1 MMLRNILK
9 HSKILAV
16 YSDIYNCNQV
26 EKDRIIKEIKK
37 LNIRNSL
44 IIIKM
49 LLSDLNTQYYYQK
62 IYWYKYRNNIKDS
75 KNYYSK
81 LLFSRQG
88 LWFTTKW
95 ILAYGQRGIKENIS
109 IIDDTLKL
117 LHIQIMIAD
126 YLDKSE
132 INPLNYIHKNFYINS
147 ERNVFN
153 DIARTA
159 HIYYELAKQK
169 EAYDPKE
176 YIDINEKFNH
186 KYGYTIK
193 EYLSV
198 IFAFYYFN
206 IGKNRYKIMNKNN
219 FFKNVVIK
227 EKVNKIINE
236 ISKKYF
242 DYKNW
247 ALKTINNSWDYEELI
262 KYPLIQLDLELYVS
276 IDKKFIEN
284 EFFEGLYYKIVDV
297 CSEKKDRGKIITF
310 LGRPFEKYISKV
322 TEKTIENNL
331 VGYEFIDEFIYG
343 SNGEKSSDSYI
354 KFNNKLIIIEA
365 KSTRPVR
372 STFVSED
379 EESIQKAIEKLYVK
393 TTLQANEAY
402 ENILKTEYK
411 NKFSGIQ
418 DIYIISVSIENVP
431 YTQEVKQIVDSKLK
445 GKLHNNVKG
454 YCNLNIEEYEL
465 LCSMIENNINV
476 IDIIKGYC
484 QEQDLSLFKNYVDD
498 KYLNFKI
505 DFIKRIFE
513 SFSRE
518 MISIV
523 FNT

>member
-1 MMLRNILK
+1 MRSVLK
-9 HSKILAV
+9 NSKVLAA
-16 YSDIYNCNQV
+16 YSDIFECNQV
-26 EKDRIIKEIKK
+26 PKDEIIKEIRK
-37 LNIRNSL
+37 LDTKNSL
-44 IIIKM
+44 IIIKA
-49 LLSDLNTQYYYQK
+49 LLSDLNNQEYYQK
-62 IYWYKYRNNIKDS
+62 IYLDKYGSNINDRNG
-75 KNYYSK
+75 YYSTV
-81 LLFSRQG
+81 LFSRQG

-95 ILAYGQRGIKENIS
+95 ILAYGDKENKKSIS
-109 IIDDTLKL
+109 IFDDTLQIL
-117 LHIQIMIAD
+117 QIQIMIAD
-126 YLDKSE
+126 YLDKSQ
-132 INPLNYIHKNFYINS
+132 INPLTYIHKNFYINS

-153 DIARTA
+153 DIARTVY
-159 HIYYELAKQK
+159 IYCELAKQK
-169 EAYDPKE
+169 EVYDLKE

-186 KYGYTIK
+186 KYDYTIK

-236 ISKKYF
+236 ISKSYF
-242 DYKNW
+242 DYMNW
-247 ALKTINNSWDYEELI
+247 ALKTIDNSWDYEELI
-262 KYPLIQLDLELYVS
+262 KYPLIQLDLESYVS

-297 CSEKKDRGKIITF
+297 CSEKKDRDKIITF
-310 LGRPFEKYISKV
+310 LGRPFERYISKV
-322 TEKTIENNL
+322 AEKTIENNF

-372 STFVSED
+372 STFVSAD

-393 TTLQANEAY
+393 TTLQANDAY
-402 ENILKTEYK
+402 ENILKTQHK
-411 NKFSGIQ
+411 NKFSGIN

-476 IDIIKGYC
+476 MDIIKGYC
-484 QEQDLSLFKNYVDD
+484 QEQDPSLFKNYVYD

-505 DFIKRIFE
+505 DFIKKNFE
-513 SFSRE
+513 NFSRE